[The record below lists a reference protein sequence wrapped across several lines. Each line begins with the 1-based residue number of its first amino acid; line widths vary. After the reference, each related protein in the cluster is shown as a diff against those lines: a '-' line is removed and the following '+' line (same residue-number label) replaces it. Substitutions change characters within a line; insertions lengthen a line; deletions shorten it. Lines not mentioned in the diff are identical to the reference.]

1 MMDVGPLEI
10 VLYDKSVYKFPP
22 IAKFVGYVLALSSV
36 LMVPMVAIKTLISY
50 PGSFDQV
57 SMFEN
62 SGFFFFKIIKISKV
76 ITEVAQ

>member
-62 SGFFFFKIIKISKV
+62 SGGFFFQNHRNI
-76 ITEVAQ
+76 